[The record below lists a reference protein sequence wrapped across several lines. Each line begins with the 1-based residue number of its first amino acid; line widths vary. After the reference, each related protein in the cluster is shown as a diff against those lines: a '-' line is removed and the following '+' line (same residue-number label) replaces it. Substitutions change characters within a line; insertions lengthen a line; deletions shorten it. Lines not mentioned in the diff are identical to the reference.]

1 MSEKELQK
9 CYEDNYHFVG
19 ISSKKRQKRILQILS
34 YCKEIRDTAYPMK
47 DSNVTELSLDEFVAR
62 KENDIISIT
71 GKLSLKDNENI
82 ENRCFEA
89 YILENKE
96 TNETRVYM
104 DTTRMCVNDEPK
116 LIRTTETI
124 IEIDSKVSVI
134 TNYASSETSE
144 EKTISTEFNQNYD
157 YNPFYRRN
165 TQISAL

>member
-47 DSNVTELSLDEFVAR
+47 DSNVTELSLNEFVAR
-62 KENDIISIT
+62 KENDFVSVT
-71 GKLSLKDNENI
+71 GKISLKDYDKV

-89 YILENKE
+89 YILEDKD
-96 TNETRVYM
+96 TNEVRVYM
-104 DTTRMCVNDEPK
+104 DTTRICVDDEPK
-116 LIRTTETI
+116 LIRTTEKI
-124 IEIDSKVSVI
+124 IETDSKVSVI

-144 EKTISTEFNQNYD
+144 EKTISTEFNQDIEYSLL
-157 YNPFYRRN
+157 YRRN

>member
-1 MSEKELQK
+1 
-9 CYEDNYHFVG
+9 
-19 ISSKKRQKRILQILS
+19 
-34 YCKEIRDTAYPMK
+34 
-47 DSNVTELSLDEFVAR
+47 
-62 KENDIISIT
+62 
-71 GKLSLKDNENI
+71 
-82 ENRCFEA
+82 
-89 YILENKE
+89 
-96 TNETRVYM
+96 
-104 DTTRMCVNDEPK
+104 MCVNDEPK